1 LVAGGAL
8 AAGLPGV
15 WALTALAT
23 AAVSVAL
30 LLSRSAVVLIALSAA
45 LLIGIQFWHP
55 DRGGVYVLWYL
66 PLVLLMVFRPNL
78 TAAEPPAAE
87 AGAGLMARLAGA
99 AWRRV
104 RGPRPE
110 PPKELA
116 V

>member
-1 LVAGGAL
+1 MPFFVLY
-8 AAGLPGV
+8 
-15 WALTALAT
+15 
-23 AAVSVAL
+23 VAL
-30 LLSRSAVVLIALSAA
+30 VVAVTVWPNPKNLSHLIALSAA
-45 LLIGIQFWHP
+45 LLLGIQFWHP

-66 PLVLLMVFRPNL
+66 PLLLLMVFRPNL
-78 TAAEPPAAE
+78 AAAEPPALE
-87 AGAGLMARLAGA
+87 ARSGLVVRLAGA